1 MGILSSLITTFAQAF
16 YMATRLGGSLFGKT
30 GAFERGYSFDA
41 LVVCGVQDDFMRL
54 KPSQVVERFCYGGET
69 KNIKARF
76 LHGKSI

>member
-1 MGILSSLITTFAQAF
+1 MKGTPKFEQNLIKYFEIEC
-16 YMATRLGGSLFGKT
+16 GSLFGKT

-54 KPSQVVERFCYGGET
+54 KPSHVVERFCYGGET

-76 LHGKSI
+76 LRGKSI